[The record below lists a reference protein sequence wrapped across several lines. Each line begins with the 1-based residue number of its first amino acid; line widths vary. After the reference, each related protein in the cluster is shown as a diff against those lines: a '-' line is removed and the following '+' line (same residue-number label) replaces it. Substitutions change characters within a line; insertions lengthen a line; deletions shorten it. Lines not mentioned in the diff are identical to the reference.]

1 MLKKLN
7 IITFVVCL
15 VILLSSCE
23 KINNNSKEDNKTFLY
38 LSGASDLENI
48 LSRDGE
54 YIYFGKDTCKY
65 CRVFMSIIKDVT
77 KDSNVKINIFDIDK
91 YKKDDKVKALL
102 GDNDFKTVP
111 QLFYVDKD
119 KSIKKIDHMAS
130 KNQII
135 EFLKLDKKSQSE
147 KIFNDYILLT
157 NNITSV
163 DNIVNGI
170 EKFELID
177 TNFENNLYF
186 LDNTTDEDSQ
196 LLVEIKANEK
206 NEEVEIKYTVKDY
219 DEEKLRNLDN
229 KIKELGYKNL
239 KLRIFVPSKINEGD
253 ILDTI
258 KNGAKILNIDGS
270 KN

>member
-1 MLKKLN
+1 MLKKVR
-7 IITFVVCL
+7 IIALLMGL
-15 VILLSSCE
+15 VILFSSCE
-23 KINNNSKEDNKTFLY
+23 KSNNESYDDNNNFINLN
-38 LSGASDLENI
+38 GASDLENV
-48 LSRDGE
+48 LSKEGK
-54 YIYFGKDTCKY
+54 YIYFGRDTCKY
-65 CRVFMSIIKDVT
+65 CRVFMSILKDIT
-77 KDSNVKINIFDIDK
+77 KDSNVKINIFDTDK

-135 EFLKLDKKSQSE
+135 EFLKIDKKSQSE

-177 TNFENNLYF
+177 TKFEDNLYF

-196 LLVEIKANEK
+196 LLIEIKANEK
-206 NEEVEIKYTVKDY
+206 NEEAEIKYTVKDY
-219 DEEKLRNLDN
+219 DEKRLRNLDN
-229 KIKELGYKNL
+229 KIKGLGYKNL
-239 KLRIFVPSKINEGD
+239 KLRIFVPSKINEDD